1 MAKHNSRKRRDNM
14 ESVKIIALVVFI
26 LIGLGVIA
34 GSIWY
39 YLSFKP
45 RAAADISAVAK
56 SFTLDYFNVS
66 YEDITGT
73 EGKPWMTEAFA
84 QRAASGQRVAAWQE
98 SELVSRVKGDV
109 EITIHRQGL
118 RAATVQGLLSGNM
131 KRPRMRKARNT
142 WSTIITTW
150 FASTAFGSSTISALL
165 PARGWKSCGVGAA
178 STTSTTIPRPAMR
191 MKKMRTGKNPKKK
204 NNKRAGI
211 TPALF
216 PWPFAP
222 APNSAWA
229 PAFVFQF
236 PPG

>member
-118 RAATVQGLLSGNM
+118 RAATVQATFWQYEETKDEEGKEYLVYYDYDLVRVDGVWLIDNLRTPTSQGLEELRRRRGVYDQHYNPPAGNENEEDEDGEE
-131 KRPRMRKARNT
+131 PEEEEE
-142 WSTIITTW
+142 
-150 FASTAFGSSTISALL
+150 
-165 PARGWKSCGVGAA
+165 
-178 STTSTTIPRPAMR
+178 
-191 MKKMRTGKNPKKK
+191 
-204 NNKRAGI
+204 
-211 TPALF
+211 
-216 PWPFAP
+216 
-222 APNSAWA
+222 
-229 PAFVFQF
+229 
-236 PPG
+236 